1 MFSSTHFQELIFF
14 RAIKFTDIYFL
25 FRQYNPLMV
34 NAPHGLLPNRDL
46 KQDPLSLNPSSI
58 IQSLGQV
65 ESTFTSATSILEIV
79 SNENI
84 KSLKT
89 HLLSYYNHYIFD

>member
-1 MFSSTHFQELIFF
+1 MKKVFSSTHFQELIFF
-14 RAIKFTDIYFL
+14 RAIKFTDMYFL

-34 NAPHGLLPNRDL
+34 TAPHGLLPNRDL

-65 ESTFTSATSILEIV
+65 ESTFTSATSILER
-79 SNENI
+79 
-84 KSLKT
+84 T
-89 HLLSYYNHYIFD
+89 FYQT